1 MKGVIFMKESFGVLP
16 SGEAA
21 SLYTISQGGITAAV
35 TDFGATLVRLLVP
48 DSTGTAADVV
58 LGYDSCTGYLNGNA
72 CLGATVGR
80 SANRLKQATF
90 ALGGKAYALTPN
102 EGKNNLHSGP
112 DYFFKRMWKV
122 ESHTQTA
129 ITLSLYSPHGDQG
142 FPGNADIRV
151 TYSLEPN
158 HALRIAYQGTSDR
171 DTVFNFTNHSYF
183 NLAGHEKTDAAMNQ
197 ILTIPG
203 RFFNPDDAENIPT
216 GELRP
221 VAGTP
226 MDFRSPKAIA
236 QDIEADYEPLHLQGG
251 YDHNWEVFCDPCA
264 VLTDPVSGRTMAV
277 STDCPGVQF
286 YAGNFLDEQGK
297 AGVYYGRRSGVALE
311 TQFYPDALHHPEWPQ
326 PVTKAG
332 ETYRSETTYRFTW

>member
-16 SGEAA
+16 SGETA
-21 SLYTISQGGITAAV
+21 SLYTISRGGITAAV

-90 ALGGKAYALTPN
+90 ALGGKAYALIPN

-122 ESHTQTA
+122 ESHTETA

-142 FPGNADIRV
+142 YPGNAEIRV

-158 HALRIAYQGTSDR
+158 NVLRIAYQAVSDR

-203 RFFNPDDAENIPT
+203 RFFNPADNIFQIGINQDSPRFILADSPRPHIKQLFFIQFT
-216 GELRP
+216 AGRSVGTFDIIGKNFQLRLA
-221 VAGTP
+221 V
-226 MDFRSPKAIA
+226 DFRFIS
-236 QDIEADYEPLHLQGG
+236 
-251 YDHNWEVFCDPCA
+251 
-264 VLTDPVSGRTMAV
+264 
-277 STDCPGVQF
+277 
-286 YAGNFLDEQGK
+286 
-297 AGVYYGRRSGVALE
+297 
-311 TQFYPDALHHPEWPQ
+311 
-326 PVTKAG
+326 
-332 ETYRSETTYRFTW
+332 